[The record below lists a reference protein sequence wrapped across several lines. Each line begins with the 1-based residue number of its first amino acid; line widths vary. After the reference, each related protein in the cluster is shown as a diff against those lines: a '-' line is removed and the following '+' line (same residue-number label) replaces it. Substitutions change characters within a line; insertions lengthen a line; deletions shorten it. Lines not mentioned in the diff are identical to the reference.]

1 MYLEKEEHQI
11 SMSSR
16 SPYTKVAYHKNSHL
30 FLWVRNRDV
39 PWNLR
44 MGGTFSMLEFKGE
57 VQRVEALPHLTN
69 LEENAWTP
77 LKELLCVGNYMVP
90 STKLSGLDK

>member
-1 MYLEKEEHQI
+1 
-11 SMSSR
+11 
-16 SPYTKVAYHKNSHL
+16 
-30 FLWVRNRDV
+30 
-39 PWNLR
+39 
-44 MGGTFSMLEFKGE
+44 MLEFKGE

>member
-1 MYLEKEEHQI
+1 M

-16 SPYTKVAYHKNSHL
+16 SPYAKLAYHKNPHL

-39 PWNLR
+39 PWSFR

-57 VQRVEALPHLTN
+57 VQRVEALPHLTT

-77 LKELLCVGNYMVP
+77 VKRIALRG
-90 STKLSGLDK
+90 